1 MDANHNLVLYC
12 CTFSRDLLR
21 TIRLVQTVQKFNIEK
36 IPFYMSVPDH
46 EVSLF
51 KNKLKKFD
59 VLIFDEREILR
70 MNSKID
76 LKKIYEVPGSIRQQV
91 IKSEFWRL
99 EKANNYLVLDA
110 DCIFIRDF
118 YQSDFIAKNDIP
130 YSIIHEGRDLLQVT
144 NKFGPKKTKDY
155 FLEDRE
161 PIKSSLNRKGI
172 TYDYGYAPFLWSSKV
187 WRSFDENFLI
197 PKNKNFLDVI
207 LDCGSEFTWY
217 GEALI
222 AYQAIPIYPREQLFR
237 HYHYENQYWI
247 DRALG
252 YTEKNLTNN
261 YLGIV
266 YQSNWQIWK
275 HYGEKRK
282 RFTSL
287 LWRLLTR
294 QLKKLV
300 FKIKI
305 IINLIIY

>member
-1 MDANHNLVLYC
+1 
-12 CTFSRDLLR
+12 
-21 TIRLVQTVQKFNIEK
+21 
-36 IPFYMSVPDH
+36 MSVPDD

-51 KNKLKKFD
+51 KDKLNKFD
-59 VLIFDEREILR
+59 VLIFGEREILR
-70 MNSKID
+70 ANPKLNM
-76 LKKIYEVPGSIRQQV
+76 KKLYEVPGSIRQQV

-99 EKANNYLVLDA
+99 EKAKNYLVLDA

-130 YSIIHEGRDLLQVT
+130 YSIVHEGRDLLQST
-144 NKFGPKKTKDY
+144 NKFGPKKTKEY

-161 PIKSSLNRKGI
+161 PIKFSLNRKGI

-187 WRSFDENFLI
+187 WRSLDENFLI

-207 LDCGSEFTWY
+207 LECGSEFTWY
-217 GEALI
+217 GESLI

-247 DRALG
+247 DKALG
-252 YTEKNLTNN
+252 YTEKNLSNN
-261 YLGIV
+261 YLGVV

-275 HYGEKRK
+275 HYGNQRK
-282 RFTSL
+282 PFASL
-287 LWRLLTR
+287 LWRLFTR